1 VRVIAATPDSPT
13 RCQASP
19 AISCAHR
26 TASIV
31 VATLALAMLFPV
43 LLLRGM
49 SLDGLTYATIA
60 RNLAIGHG
68 SFWHP
73 CFTDTLFSS
82 FHEQPPLALWF
93 ESLWFRALGD
103 RWWVERLYSV
113 LTVVPTAVLIGLIWR
128 RMLQYAPNFARLGW
142 LPLLLWILMPS
153 WFWIYRH
160 NYLENTLGIFTA
172 LAVYSSLRATEATR
186 WWPAWTALAALAI
199 AGAFGSKGPVGL
211 FPLVCPLVA
220 GLTVRRAGLRH
231 AVLVQMGL
239 VLAVSAIAG
248 VVLLDPEARD
258 YFTTYFHQQILDSL
272 HGQREIVDSALGRFH
287 LAWALMIDLA
297 LSAAVAAALVFVAGR
312 RADTSNGAALRGP
325 MAFCFLTALSA
336 SLPIMISPKQSAY
349 YAAASWPFYCLGLA
363 VWCAGATESLVARWA
378 SRPSFP
384 RTAHWL
390 RLASIST
397 VVLAITLSPLWHGLA
412 FRDGEL
418 LDDVG
423 RIGGIVG
430 PYRTIAITPEL
441 QEEWSLRAYLYRQHF
456 ISLDLR
462 TDSSDY
468 RLESNERAAQAIE
481 SELEVT
487 RLSQFRLYKSTK
499 IAARGPN
506 PASGRGAPDRRER

>member
-1 VRVIAATPDSPT
+1 VRVIAATPNSPPS
-13 RCQASP
+13 CQRPLAT
-19 AISCAHR
+19 SCAHR
-26 TASIV
+26 TAAIV
-31 VATLALAMLFPV
+31 VATLAFAMLFPV

-60 RNLAIGHG
+60 RNLTIGEG
-68 SFWHP
+68 SFWHLH
-73 CFTDTLFSS
+73 FTDTLFSS
-82 FHEQPPLALWF
+82 FHEQPPLALWL
-93 ESLWFRALGD
+93 ESLWFKALGD

-113 LTVVPTAVLIGLIWR
+113 LTVVPTAVLIAAIWR
-128 RMLQYAPNFARLGW
+128 RVLWHAPDFARLAW

-172 LAVYSSLRATEATR
+172 LAVYSSLRATDATR

-211 FPLVCPLVA
+211 FPLVCPIVA
-220 GLTVRRAGLRH
+220 GLTVRPAAFRH
-231 AVLVQMGL
+231 AIFVQMGL
-239 VLAVSAIAG
+239 VLALSAIAS

-258 YFTTYFHQQILDSL
+258 FFATYFRQQILDSL
-272 HGQREIVDSALGRFH
+272 HGQRETVDSALGRFH
-287 LAWALMIDLA
+287 LAWALVTDLA
-297 LSAAVAAALVFVAGR
+297 VSAALAAALVFAMRR
-312 RADTSNGAALRGP
+312 RADASGGAQLRRP

-363 VWCAGATESLVARWA
+363 LWCAPSAEALVAGWA
-378 SRPSFP
+378 GRPSFA
-384 RTAHWL
+384 RTARGL
-390 RLASIST
+390 RLACVST
-397 VVLAITLSPLWHGLA
+397 IVLAMTLSPLWHGLV

-423 RIGGIVG
+423 RIGRIVG
-430 PYRTIAITPEL
+430 PHRTIAITPEL

-462 TDSSDY
+462 TDSSEY
-468 RLESNERAAQAIE
+468 RLESVERTPQAAE
-481 SELEVT
+481 SAFEVA
-487 RLSQFRLYKSTK
+487 RLSQFRLYQSTE
-499 IAARGPN
+499 IAARGRDS
-506 PASGRGAPDRRER
+506 ATGAHDRRER